1 MREYILHLD
10 NPADRWDNASPIG
23 NAFEGAMIYGTVGTE
38 RICLNEESVCS
49 GEPSEVRIE
58 GYKEKID
65 HIRRMFLEGKEYEAD
80 QWAEENLKSAIKRI
94 RSYEYTGELYLKF
107 HDDTGCEDYVRD
119 IDLINGV
126 CRIGY
131 DSGSVMYSRE
141 YFASYPAHLICARYT
156 ADNRFDVSV
165 SYKREPAAR
174 VSIDRNGIC
183 AEGTTLYGDH
193 KFVICFRLQTDGEIS
208 YDSEAFSVKDASYL
222 EVYSRTFT
230 QYKYEDYLKLA
241 SEFMNSSEE
250 YDYKEL
256 KREHVFDFSAL
267 MKRSEIAFEQNPA
280 LDEMTTRIRL
290 KRLVRDWE
298 SQDYRLMSLYWQ
310 FGRYLMVSSSRPGSL
325 PAGLQGIWAEGTDV
339 PWSGQYTTN
348 INLQMNYWLPEEANL
363 PECTQP
369 LFDFMNSVIYKGGR
383 REAEENY
390 RSRGIVLHHMA
401 DIYGFA
407 GIADGLWGLW
417 PVGAAWLAYHMWEH
431 YLYNEDTD
439 FLRDTAYG
447 FIRACAEFAMDNLFE
462 GKDGYL
468 HTGPSIS
475 PENRY
480 YDEQGRS
487 VFLAI
492 SPTMDIE
499 IIHGLL
505 TFYAECERILQICP
519 EEGEKAIRIRD
530 RIVPL
535 QIGKDGRLLEWHKEY
550 GETEPNHRHISHAFG
565 LYPSKQINRTDTPE
579 LFEAVKKSIDIR
591 LANGGGGT
599 GWSRAWIIN
608 LYARLFRPDETLSNV
623 RALFTNST
631 FPNLLDRHPPFQ
643 IDGNFGGAAGISEMV
658 LQSHEGFINIIPAV
672 PAELNGQ
679 FTNLRARG
687 GITVSAKW
695 SGGEV
700 QWIEL
705 ATEKPKEVKFKVP
718 GHELMSVW
726 IDSKR
731 RIEF

>member
-1 MREYILHLD
+1 
-10 NPADRWDNASPIG
+10 
-23 NAFEGAMIYGTVGTE
+23 
-38 RICLNEESVCS
+38 
-49 GEPSEVRIE
+49 
-58 GYKEKID
+58 
-65 HIRRMFLEGKEYEAD
+65 
-80 QWAEENLKSAIKRI
+80 
-94 RSYEYTGELYLKF
+94 
-107 HDDTGCEDYVRD
+107 
-119 IDLINGV
+119 
-126 CRIGY
+126 
-131 DSGSVMYSRE
+131 
-141 YFASYPAHLICARYT
+141 
-156 ADNRFDVSV
+156 
-165 SYKREPAAR
+165 
-174 VSIDRNGIC
+174 
-183 AEGTTLYGDH
+183 
-193 KFVICFRLQTDGEIS
+193 
-208 YDSEAFSVKDASYL
+208 
-222 EVYSRTFT
+222 
-230 QYKYEDYLKLA
+230 
-241 SEFMNSSEE
+241 
-250 YDYKEL
+250 
-256 KREHVFDFSAL
+256 
-267 MKRSEIAFEQNPA
+267 
-280 LDEMTTRIRL
+280 
-290 KRLVRDWE
+290 
-298 SQDYRLMSLYWQ
+298 
-310 FGRYLMVSSSRPGSL
+310 
-325 PAGLQGIWAEGTDV
+325 
-339 PWSGQYTTN
+339 
-348 INLQMNYWLPEEANL
+348 
-363 PECTQP
+363 
-369 LFDFMNSVIYKGGR
+369 MNSVIYKGGR
-383 REAEENY
+383 KEAEENY

-439 FLRDTAYG
+439 FLRDNAYG
-447 FIRACAEFAMDNLFE
+447 YIRACAEYAMDNLFE

-687 GITVSAKW
+687 GITVSSKW

-731 RIEF
+731 RVEF